1 MKNLLIA
8 MALTLSIV
16 SCGKN
21 DEKIEFHKADKT
33 QFSKLINDTSLPNHP
48 NLSIDKKIVNNS
60 YPIEIALYNNNK
72 FYYDL
77 PNLGDGTGE
86 WIYTNGRIE
95 LKARRDIF
103 DMYIELHATDINAKK
118 FAIKF
123 IDRFGINKIKVTV
136 PNSAHTVN
144 KNY

>member
-1 MKNLLIA
+1 MNNFFLITA
-8 MALTLSIV
+8 ITFMFL

-21 DEKIEFHKADKT
+21 DEKIEFYKVEKSK
-33 QFSKLINDTSLPNHP
+33 FSRLINNKSLPAHP

-86 WIYTNGRIE
+86 WVHTNGKIE
-95 LKARRDIF
+95 LRAQRDIF
-103 DMYIELHATDINAKK
+103 DMYIELHATDNKADN

-123 IDRFGINKIKVTV
+123 IDRFGINKIKVTA
-136 PNSAHTVN
+136 PPAP
-144 KNY
+144 

>member
-1 MKNLLIA
+1 MSLAFTFI
-8 MALTLSIV
+8 

-21 DEKIEFHKADKT
+21 DEKIEFHKADRLKFT
-33 QFSKLINDTSLPNHP
+33 RLINNSSLPTHP

-86 WIYTNGRIE
+86 WIHTNGRIE
-95 LKARRDIF
+95 LRAKRDIF
-103 DMYIELHATDINAKK
+103 DMYIELHAADINAEN

-123 IDRFGINKIKVTV
+123 IDRFGINKIKVTA
-136 PNSAHTVN
+136 PTIHQIF
-144 KNY
+144 